1 MKIFSYQH
9 PIVLETIKKEGI
21 YSPSLLH
28 EKNDFLKDCIYDS
41 HGFLQSYAWLQK
53 KMLEKGI
60 ASIGNPQD
68 LIWGWGE
75 KHSFNSFDLRYKN
88 NRQIYNDHILFELEI
103 PENRLCATC
112 YNNWHNIL
120 NNSPIALTDE
130 EYDKYNVSQELKE
143 ASWNNVFDV
152 YFNGEEPFI
161 QYTFFQILK
170 DDIISIKEIKNY
182 KVHKIKNRF
191 KNNT

>member
-1 MKIFSYQH
+1 
-9 PIVLETIKKEGI
+9 
-21 YSPSLLH
+21 
-28 EKNDFLKDCIYDS
+28 
-41 HGFLQSYAWLQK
+41 
-53 KMLEKGI
+53 MLEKGI

-75 KHSFNSFDLRYKN
+75 KHSFDLRY
-88 NRQIYNDHILFELEI
+88 
-103 PENRLCATC
+103 
-112 YNNWHNIL
+112 
-120 NNSPIALTDE
+120 E
-130 EYDKYNVSQELKE
+130 EYDKYNFSQELKE

-191 KNNT
+191 KNTT